1 MIELRATKIYFIL
14 NIGLPKVMF
23 TKVLSYLNFHIPGP
37 PSQTIFS
44 NFARVHTYID
54 WGYLLDI
61 YSNQNSSTIFGIL

>member
-1 MIELRATKIYFIL
+1 MSSSHLRHEVDFWSKLKHNKQAY
-14 NIGLPKVMF
+14 N
-23 TKVLSYLNFHIPGP
+23 IPGP

>member
-1 MIELRATKIYFIL
+1 MNLVPGDFDIRYTLF
-14 NIGLPKVMF
+14 
-23 TKVLSYLNFHIPGP
+23 IPGP

>member
-1 MIELRATKIYFIL
+1 MRFFSKIGTHL
-14 NIGLPKVMF
+14 VKGL
-23 TKVLSYLNFHIPGP
+23 PGP

>member
-1 MIELRATKIYFIL
+1 MSSSRVYVGLTLESRVEYIGMPLRSE
-14 NIGLPKVMF
+14 N
-23 TKVLSYLNFHIPGP
+23 IPGP